1 MPRTNYPPLSDYAL
15 IGDCHSAA
23 LISRAGSIDW
33 CCLPRFDSDSCFGR
47 LLDWENG
54 GCFEVTPQ
62 ERCAVRR
69 EYLENTL
76 ILVTTF
82 TSRSSEARLIDF
94 FAMRSGGRRHPRRE
108 LVRIVEGVK
117 GCLHFAFR
125 IVPRFDFGEVR
136 PWIYRADH
144 SGFVAAGGNTGLIV
158 FGDVALESG
167 ASQPHEL
174 CGEAEVRPG
183 ERLHLAV
190 QFVPPE
196 DLHAA
201 AARAEARERLAA
213 HYEET
218 LRWWQDW
225 ASKLTY
231 PEEAARGIVRS
242 AIVLKALTYA
252 PTGAII
258 AAPTTS
264 LPEQSGGPRNWDYR
278 FSWVRDSVFTVH
290 ALSELGLEAEAD
302 GFRRFIQRSAAGN
315 VEDLQVLY
323 AVDGGRRMVEV
334 ELEQLDGWRRSRPV
348 RIGNGAARQ
357 YQADMFGLVLELSWR
372 WSERGR
378 HAEEY
383 WSFLRDIVEAAIS
396 KWRLPD
402 RGIWEIRSR
411 PRHFVHSKVMCWA
424 AVNRGIALAE
434 RYSLPAP
441 LERWR
446 AAREEIRAAVEKRGL
461 DSRRRHFVQRFGSDD
476 VDAALLLLPS
486 VEFVP
491 YDDERMVRTVVE
503 IHRRLRARGLILRY
517 RSEDGLPRG
526 EGVFLPCT
534 FWLAECLAHQGRRR
548 EAQALFDRAS
558 ACANDLGLF
567 AEEYDV
573 RARELL
579 GNFPQGLTH
588 LAHISASLALK
599 GRPAMRMKTDPGE
612 RARSETPH
620 GRARAAA
627 GSGIPLAHSGKR
639 PGTRR
644 KPNGTRKLESR
655 GADRRDS
662 QARARGDRQGRGHP
676 RLRS

>member
-1 MPRTNYPPLSDYAL
+1 MPRTKYPPLSDYAL

-23 LISRAGSIDW
+23 LVSRGGSIDW

-47 LLDWENG
+47 LLDWERG
-54 GCFEVTPQ
+54 GYFEVSPR
-62 ERCAVRR
+62 ERCGVRR
-69 EYLENTL
+69 AYLENTL
-76 ILVTTF
+76 MLVTTF
-82 TSRSSEARLIDF
+82 TSGSNEARLIDF
-94 FAMRSGGRRHPRRE
+94 FAMREGGRLHPRRE
-108 LVRIVEGVK
+108 LVRIIEGVK
-117 GCLHFAFR
+117 GRMRFAVH

-136 PWIYRADH
+136 PWIRRADH
-144 SGFVAAGGNTGLIV
+144 AGFVAAGGNTGLIM
-158 FGDVALESG
+158 FGDVALESK
-167 ASQPHEL
+167 AAHEL
-174 CGEAEVRPG
+174 SAEVEVRPG
-183 ERLHLAV
+183 ERLHLAL
-190 QFVPPE
+190 QFVAPE
-196 DLHAA
+196 ELHAA
-201 AARAEARERLAA
+201 AARAEARDRLAA
-213 HYEET
+213 HHEET
-218 LRWWQDW
+218 VRWWQDW
-225 ASKLTY
+225 AAKLTY
-231 PEEAARGIVRS
+231 PERAGAGVARS
-242 AIVLKALTYA
+242 AIVLKALTFA

-264 LPEQSGGPRNWDYR
+264 LPEQSGGRRNWDYR
-278 FSWVRDSVFTVH
+278 FSWIRDSVFMVH
-290 ALSELGLEAEAD
+290 ALSQLGLEAEAE

-323 AVDGGRRMVEV
+323 AVDGGRRMVEI
-334 ELEQLDGWRRSRPV
+334 ELEDLEGWRRSHPV

-378 HAEEY
+378 PEAEEY
-383 WSFLRDIVEAAIS
+383 WVFLREIVEAAIA

-446 AAREEIRAAVEKRGL
+446 AAREQIRGAVESRGL
-461 DSRRRHFVQRFGSDD
+461 DSKRRHFVQRFGSDE

-491 YDDERMVRTVVE
+491 YDDPRMVRTVEE
-503 IHRRLRARGLILRY
+503 IRRQLRNRGLILRY
-517 RSEDGLPRG
+517 CTEDGLPRG

-534 FWLAECLAHQGRRR
+534 FWLAECLAHQGRHR
-548 EAQALFDRAS
+548 EAREFFARAS
-558 ACANDLGLF
+558 ACANELGLF

-588 LAHISASLALK
+588 LAHISAALALN
-599 GRPAMRMKTDPGE
+599 GSPATLMPTEPG
-612 RARSETPH
+612 
-620 GRARAAA
+620 ARAASERPHGTA
-627 GSGIPLAHSGKR
+627 PSERSSARGRSERRSQPARGSVPEHELPLAREGRHG
-639 PGTRR
+639 RR
-644 KPNGTRKLESR
+644 R
-655 GADRRDS
+655 
-662 QARARGDRQGRGHP
+662 RGHASKA
-676 RLRS
+676 RRTS

>member
-1 MPRTNYPPLSDYAL
+1 MRRTSYPPLADYAL

-23 LISRAGSIDW
+23 LVSRRGSIDW
-33 CCLPRFDSDSCFGR
+33 CCLPRFDSESCLGR

-54 GCFEVTPQ
+54 GYFEVCPR

-82 TSRSSEARLIDF
+82 TSGSNQARLIDF
-94 FAMRSGGRRHPRRE
+94 FAMREGGRTHPRRE
-108 LVRIVEGVK
+108 LVRIIEGVK
-117 GCLHFAFR
+117 GRMAFTFR

-136 PWIYRADH
+136 PWIYRAHH
-144 SGFVAAGGNTGLIV
+144 SGFVAAGGNTGVII
-158 FGDVALESG
+158 FGDVPLESRV
-167 ASQPHEL
+167 SHEL
-174 CGEAEVRPG
+174 GGEAEVRPG
-183 ERLHLAV
+183 ERRHVAF
-190 QFVPPE
+190 QFVAPE
-196 DLHAA
+196 DLHVA
-201 AARAEARERLAA
+201 AARAEARDQLAS

-218 LRWWQDW
+218 LGWWRAW
-225 ASKLTY
+225 ASKLAY
-231 PEEAARGIVRS
+231 PQRDGRGIVRS

-278 FSWVRDSVFTVH
+278 FSWIRDSVFTVH

-302 GFRRFIQRSAAGN
+302 GFRRFIQRSSAGN

-323 AVDGGRRMVEV
+323 AVDGRRRLVEI
-334 ELEQLDGWRRSRPV
+334 ELEQLEGWRRSHPV
-348 RIGNGAARQ
+348 RIGNAAAHQ

-378 HAEEY
+378 HHAEEY
-383 WSFLRDIVEAAIS
+383 WAFLRGIVEAAIG
-396 KWRLPD
+396 KWHLPD

-441 LERWR
+441 VERWR
-446 AAREEIRAAVEKRGL
+446 AAREQIRAAIESRGL
-461 DSRRRHFVQRFGSDD
+461 DSKRRHFVQRFGSDD

-486 VEFVP
+486 VEFVA
-491 YDDERMVRTVVE
+491 YDDERMMRTVDE
-503 IHRRLRARGLILRY
+503 IRRRLRDRGLILRY
-517 RSEDGLPRG
+517 RTEDGLPRG

-548 EAQALFDRAS
+548 EARRLFARAS
-558 ACANDLGLF
+558 ACANELGLF

-588 LAHISASLALK
+588 LAHISAALALNGK
-599 GRPAMRMKTDPGE
+599 LAPRMPTEPAPPAARP
-612 RARSETPH
+612 
-620 GRARAAA
+620 
-627 GSGIPLAHSGKR
+627 
-639 PGTRR
+639 
-644 KPNGTRKLESR
+644 
-655 GADRRDS
+655 
-662 QARARGDRQGRGHP
+662 
-676 RLRS
+676 

>member
-1 MPRTNYPPLSDYAL
+1 MPRSHYPPLADYAL

-23 LISRAGSIDW
+23 LVSRAGSIDW

-54 GCFEVTPQ
+54 GYFEVTPQ
-62 ERCAVRR
+62 ERCTVRR

-82 TSRSSEARLIDF
+82 ISGSNRARLIDF
-94 FAMRSGGRRHPRRE
+94 FAMRSGGRTHPRRE

-117 GCLHFAFR
+117 GRMRFAVR

-144 SGFVAAGGNTGLIV
+144 SGFIAAGGNTGIIM
-158 FGDVALESG
+158 FGDVALESR
-167 ASQPHEL
+167 AAHEL
-174 CGEAEVRPG
+174 GGEAEVRPG
-183 ERLHLAV
+183 ERLHLAL
-190 QFVPPE
+190 QFVAPK

-201 AARAEARERLAA
+201 AARSEVRERLAA

-218 LRWWQDW
+218 RRWWQDW
-225 ASKLTY
+225 SSKLVY
-231 PEEAARGIVRS
+231 PRAAGAHIARS

-264 LPEQSGGPRNWDYR
+264 LPERSGGERNWDYR
-278 FSWVRDSVFTVH
+278 FSWIRDSVFIVH
-290 ALSELGLEAEAD
+290 TFSELGLEAEAD

-323 AVDGGRRMVEV
+323 AVDGRRRMIEV
-334 ELEQLDGWRRSRPV
+334 ELDHLQGWRGSRPV

-378 HAEEY
+378 AQAEEY
-383 WSFLRDIVEAAIS
+383 WSFLRDIVEAAIA

-441 LERWR
+441 LDRWR
-446 AAREEIRAAVEKRGL
+446 TARDEIRAAVESRGV
-461 DSRRRHFVQRFGSDD
+461 DARRRHFVQCFGSEELDS
-476 VDAALLLLPS
+476 ALLLLPT
-486 VEFVP
+486 VEFVS
-491 YDDERMVRTVVE
+491 YRDERMMRTADA
-503 IHRRLRARGLILRY
+503 IHERLRARGLIRRY
-517 RSEDGLPRG
+517 RTEDGLPRG

-534 FWLAECLAHQGRRR
+534 FWLAECFAHQGRRR
-548 EAQALFDRAS
+548 QARALL
-558 ACANDLGLF
+558 ARGCKCANELGLF

-573 RARELL
+573 HAREML

-588 LAHISASLALK
+588 LAHISAMLAL
-599 GRPAMRMKTDPGE
+599 
-612 RARSETPH
+612 
-620 GRARAAA
+620 
-627 GSGIPLAHSGKR
+627 SGKAATR
-639 PGTRR
+639 MPTKPGARR
-644 KPNGTRKLESR
+644 HG
-655 GADRRDS
+655 G
-662 QARARGDRQGRGHP
+662 
-676 RLRS
+676 